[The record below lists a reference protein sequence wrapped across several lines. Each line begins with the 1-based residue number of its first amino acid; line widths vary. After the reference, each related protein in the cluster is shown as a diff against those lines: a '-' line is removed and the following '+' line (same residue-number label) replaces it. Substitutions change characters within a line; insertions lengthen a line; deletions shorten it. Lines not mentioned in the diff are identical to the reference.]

1 LTAPLAL
8 APMTAS
14 LVVSARTSP
23 ASVSMGGLAS
33 TAPSRLAPMTAQDT
47 ATATTGPVHACQIS
61 EATIVL
67 SRSAFATAVT
77 TALASTAHAG
87 ASLVTA
93 VWTAPSK
100 HALATAVEMVGAT
113 TAPACAFLSSVAQIV
128 IFMLRI
134 GTSQSNVHST
144 ACTAVS
150 ESAHTF
156 TAPMVLVHLA
166 SATWIAQGSV
176 CQRVLA
182 APQARAISTQ

>member
-1 LTAPLAL
+1 
-8 APMTAS
+8 MG
-14 LVVSARTSP
+14 
-23 ASVSMGGLAS
+23 SVSMGGLAS

-47 ATATTGPVHACQIS
+47 ATSTTGPVHACQIS

-67 SRSAFATAVT
+67 SRSAFATAV
-77 TALASTAHAG
+77 
-87 ASLVTA
+87 
-93 VWTAPSK
+93 
-100 HALATAVEMVGAT
+100 T